1 MNHLLL
7 HCPIAY
13 ELWSMVWNP
22 FGLQWVMLHGVSNLF
37 RVGKVPLV
45 GIGALIYGGLSL
57 IVSYGVF
64 GESGTQ
70 DVSKGRSD
78 LLLILNLFFFIP
90 C

>member
-1 MNHLLL
+1 
-7 HCPIAY
+7 
-13 ELWSMVWNP
+13 MVS
-22 FGLQWVMLHGVSNLF
+22 LIYF

-70 DVSKGRSD
+70 DVSKGMSG
-78 LLLILNLFFFIP
+78 LLQILNLFFFIP

>member
-22 FGLQWVMLHGVSNLF
+22 FGLQWVMPHGVSNLF

-45 GIGALIYGGLSL
+45 GIGELIYGGLSH
-57 IVSYGVF
+57 IVSYVVF
-64 GESGTQ
+64 GKNGTQ
-70 DVSKGRSD
+70 DVLKGRNGLFQD
-78 LLLILNLFFFIP
+78 LNLFFTP

>member
-1 MNHLLL
+1 
-7 HCPIAY
+7 
-13 ELWSMVWNP
+13 MVS
-22 FGLQWVMLHGVSNLF
+22 LIYF
-37 RVGKVPLV
+37 RVGKVPSV

-70 DVSKGRSD
+70 DVSKGMSG
-78 LLLILNLFFFIP
+78 LLQILNLFFFIP